1 MSTISQSERV
11 YCSPTIQN
19 KVIVFSRITVVPRVI
34 ASLELT
40 QIPLQLDREG
50 IKEREDGER
59 GEGGGGD
66 YSRETIMLNIS
77 IKGRRLIEGW
87 LLFEEIYQ
95 IPFFILLDEG

>member
-1 MSTISQSERV
+1 M

-19 KVIVFSRITVVPRVI
+19 KVIVFSRIIAVPRVI

-59 GEGGGGD
+59 GGGGD

-77 IKGRRLIEGW
+77 IKGRRLIEEW

>member
-1 MSTISQSERV
+1 M

-19 KVIVFSRITVVPRVI
+19 KVIVFSRIIAVPRVI

-59 GEGGGGD
+59 GGGGGD

-77 IKGRRLIEGW
+77 IKGGRLIEEW